1 MVMHKALSVVDWI
14 LFEAKLE
21 GFPVGAS
28 LLGSQMNVL
37 AHCRLGFE
45 SNISC
50 NVNDKLSGGSGNDKG
65 NGREDDDSEDGN
77 GKMKKRRKTAI
88 HNLCSYGQA
97 E

>member
-1 MVMHKALSVVDWI
+1 MVMHEASSVKLDWI
-14 LFEAKLE
+14 SFEAKLE

-77 GKMKKRRKTAI
+77 GKMKKRITAI

-97 E
+97 